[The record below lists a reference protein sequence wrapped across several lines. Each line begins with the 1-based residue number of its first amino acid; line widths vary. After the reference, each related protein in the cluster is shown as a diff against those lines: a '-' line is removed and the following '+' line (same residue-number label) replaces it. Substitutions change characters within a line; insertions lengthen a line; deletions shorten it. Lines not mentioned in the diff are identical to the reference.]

1 MAGSGG
7 KGKISNDLV
16 AVSCAAV
23 LTVYAAGYWR
33 TREAARRLETQAQE
47 RRPARAEVS
56 APPAAMSAPIE
67 APSPV
72 SPPSVSP
79 PSVPSPGT
87 SPISPSVAA
96 AVVAPATRAIAAEV
110 SAKVAAAAPPPAV
123 DLPQAATV
131 PETSVAAVAVTSV
144 IEPAPATVATA
155 GSQPVPAGNWKD
167 GTFTGWGSSRHGD
180 IKAQVVIRGGRII
193 ESSVASCETR
203 WPCDVISTIINQ
215 PVERQNAD
223 VDRVS
228 RATESTNAYYYA
240 LVDALDDALV
250 DPPAQ
255 TTTPR

>member
-1 MAGSGG
+1 VAGSGG
-7 KGKISNDLV
+7 KGKISTDLV

-33 TREAARRLETQAQE
+33 TRDAARRLETQAQD
-47 RRPARAEVS
+47 RRPVRAELAA
-56 APPAAMSAPIE
+56 APAGNPAPVE
-67 APSPV
+67 A
-72 SPPSVSP
+72 P
-79 PSVPSPGT
+79 PSVPPSAESSKST
-87 SPISPSVAA
+87 SQPMAAEVAA
-96 AVVAPATRAIAAEV
+96 PTTRAIAAEV
-110 SAKVAAAAPPPAV
+110 SSKVAATTPPPAV

-131 PETSVAAVAVTSV
+131 PETSVAAVAVSSV
-144 IEPAPATVATA
+144 IEPVPAAVATVE
-155 GSQPVPAGNWKD
+155 SQPVPAGNWRD

-180 IKAQVVIRGGRII
+180 IKAQVLIRNGRIV
-193 ESSVASCETR
+193 ESGVASCETR

>member
-1 MAGSGG
+1 VAGSGG

-33 TREAARRLETQAQE
+33 TREAARRLDSQSQE
-47 RRPARAEVS
+47 RRPSPTELAATPPGKTAPSE
-56 APPAAMSAPIE
+56 APPALPPSPESSAPIT
-67 APSPV
+67 PSMAV
-72 SPPSVSP
+72 A
-79 PSVPSPGT
+79 
-87 SPISPSVAA
+87 VAA
-96 AVVAPATRAIAAEV
+96 PTTGAMAAEV
-110 SAKVAAAAPPPAV
+110 SSKVAAATLPPAV
-123 DLPQAATV
+123 DSLQAATL
-131 PETSVAAVAVTSV
+131 PETSVAVVAVTSV
-144 IEPAPATVATA
+144 IEPVPVSLVTA
-155 GSQPVPAGNWKD
+155 ESQPIPAGNWRD

-180 IKAQVVIRGGRII
+180 IKAQVLIRNGRIV
-193 ESSVASCETR
+193 ESGVASCETR

-250 DPPAQ
+250 DPPVQ